1 MNYPPDPTFKGGTV
15 TAGIIGNAM
24 AAGPYTMG
32 APQPQVL
39 GQQQLWP
46 ESSFWIAVHKARN
59 GHVVRMA
66 RHIGEVADLWIVP
79 DGQSVPDTI
88 AAAIAAHTM
97 ER

>member
-1 MNYPPDPTFKGGTV
+1 MTYPPDAKFPLPQQNPIHGAIAGGGVIT
-15 TAGIIGNAM
+15 TQT
-24 AAGPYTMG
+24 Y
-32 APQPQVL
+32 QPQAL